1 MDDDVLPSYASDR
14 FVPVREAM
22 AQYARIGVPDDEL
35 AKAWLLRVIERTSP
49 SDLGDVPL
57 AWIATEA
64 PPLIGDILNE
74 LADASSP
81 GQLSPQGRRAARELS
96 RLRSGG
102 SAPAQVPRDL
112 ASLHAVLIE
121 ALRREGADREPGAF
135 GDAVERLAEIFG
147 TIQAD
152 LVEALVDERGSRAA
166 EAAAADAAPA
176 AETRAAEAPVLA
188 RDEATGLPGAV
199 ELHDYLAILAAE
211 YRRYSHPFALMLI
224 DIDGLQRINEAYGR
238 EVGDRMLTAVAN
250 AVSGQVRS
258 VDRAF
263 RLTEDEFC
271 IVSPHQVASTVQPLA
286 DRLTSSV
293 NGWQHHDGPR
303 MSVTVGVASCP
314 EHGEDPER
322 LLQVAEEAT
331 YAAKASGR
339 RFSVA
344 PGGNQS
350 FMQEPERT

>member
-1 MDDDVLPSYASDR
+1 MG
-14 FVPVREAM
+14 
-22 AQYARIGVPDDEL
+22 QYARIGVPEDEL
-35 AKAWLLRVIERTSP
+35 AKAWLLRVIERTPP
-49 SDLGDVPL
+49 SDLGAVPL
-57 AWIATEA
+57 TWIAAEA
-64 PPLIGDILNE
+64 PRLIGDILDE
-74 LADASSP
+74 LAQPGRPGELSS
-81 GQLSPQGRRAARELS
+81 SGRNAARELS
-96 RLRSGG
+96 RLRDGE
-102 SAPAQVPRDL
+102 SAPRQVPRDL
-112 ASLHAVLIE
+112 ASLQALLVE
-121 ALRREGADREPGAF
+121 ALRQEAPDREPGGF
-135 GDAVERLAEIFG
+135 GEAVERLAEIFG
-147 TIQAD
+147 AIQGDA
-152 LVEALVDERGSRAA
+152 VEALVADRAA
-166 EAAAADAAPA
+166 PAAAEEAAAA
-176 AETRAAEAPVLA
+176 PV
-188 RDEATGLPGAV
+188 RTVPEDATGLPGAV
-199 ELHDYLAILAAE
+199 ELHDYLGILAAE
-211 YRRYSHPFALMLI
+211 YRRYSHPFALMLV

-286 DRLTSSV
+286 DRVTSSV

-344 PGGNQS
+344 PGSNQS

>member
-1 MDDDVLPSYASDR
+1 
-14 FVPVREAM
+14 M
-22 AQYARIGVPDDEL
+22 AQYARIGGPDEL
-35 AKAWLLRVIERTSP
+35 AKAWLLRVIERTAP
-49 SDLGDVPL
+49 SDLGEVPL
-57 AWIATEA
+57 SWIATEA
-64 PPLIGDILNE
+64 PSLIGDILGE
-74 LADASSP
+74 LGDASP
-81 GQLSPQGRRAARELS
+81 PAELPPEGRRRARELS
-96 RLRSGG
+96 RLRGE
-102 SAPAQVPRDL
+102 SAPSQVPRDL
-112 ASLHAVLIE
+112 ASLQAILIE
-121 ALRREGADREPGAF
+121 ALRREAPDREPGAF
-135 GDAVERLAEIFG
+135 GEAVGRLAEIFG
-147 TIQAD
+147 AVQAD
-152 LVEALVDERGSRAA
+152 LVEAMVGERGAPPVA
-166 EAAAADAAPA
+166 E
-176 AETRAAEAPVLA
+176 
-188 RDEATGLPGAV
+188 EATETPLHAVPDEDSGLPGSV
-199 ELHDYLAILAAE
+199 ELHDYLGILAAE
-211 YRRYSHPFALMLI
+211 YRRYAHPFALMLV

-271 IVSPHQVASTVQPLA
+271 IVSPHHVASTVQTLA

-303 MSVTVGVASCP
+303 MSVTAGVASCP

-344 PGGNQS
+344 PSGNQS